1 MEELEHKT
9 SVVRSW
15 INIFLMILFIF
26 GMGLF
31 AFFIVGD
38 RGQPGWQYGT
48 VRDVPGQSP
57 DAVYERQL
65 QRQHIRGGDEE

>member
-1 MEELEHKT
+1 MDELEHIT
-9 SVVRSW
+9 SAARSW
-15 INIFLMILFIF
+15 INISLMILFIF

-38 RGQPGWQYGT
+38 RGQPDWQYGT

-57 DAVYERQL
+57 NAVYERQL
-65 QRQHIRGGDEE
+65 QRQHIRGGDQE

>member
-1 MEELEHKT
+1 MEELEHKM

-15 INIFLMILFIF
+15 INISLMILFIF

-31 AFFIVGD
+31 SFFIVGD

-57 DAVYERQL
+57 DAVYKRQL
-65 QRQHIRGGDEE
+65 QRQHIRGGEEE